1 MSCPTLP
8 TPAAILSPRR
18 SPVARQLAVLALLL
32 SGSAMA
38 QSYYKWE
45 AVEMPASSGA
55 SCGNGSPY
63 RIFVNR
69 TPKTT
74 KTVVMFEGGGACWAK
89 GPCQGE
95 GGLLGASN
103 PNGVPANY
111 MTSASMAAFGII
123 TPFTARVHP
132 FNSIQTQSWNII
144 YVPYCTGDV
153 HTGNKVS
160 VYPDKDPTKP
170 ALAYHHKGSLN
181 GEALAN
187 WMAANMPKPEHL
199 LVTGF
204 SAGGAGATGNY
215 STLRDIVKPQ
225 MQSML
230 ADSGPLMQ
238 AKRNGTV
245 PAASLPL
252 HNRIRE
258 AWGLDGPQGLVTKLI
273 TKYPTLGDVDNL
285 GSLTTALAQVY
296 TSDRMG
302 YAVFQADK
310 IYSAFS
316 YTDFYPEIA
325 AAATTAEKNKLLLA
339 KWQPEVKTW
348 TDAMKPYAN
357 IGFYIP
363 YERNLIGSHCL
374 TIVGFGGTAIKDANL
389 KSVET
394 FLDNILSR
402 SGTVIKAYEKAPVT
416 QTSGGGALWDS
427 IVKLFTGA

>member
-1 MSCPTLP
+1 MSIPSASAL
-8 TPAAILSPRR
+8 LVRR
-18 SPVARQLAVLALLL
+18 LVVAGLLL

-45 AVEMPASSGA
+45 AVELPASSGA

-89 GPCQGE
+89 GPCNGE

-111 MTSASMAAFGII
+111 MSSLTMAAYGIV
-123 TPFTARVHP
+123 TPFTARIHP
-132 FNSIQTQSWNII
+132 FTSIQTQSWNII

-153 HTGNKVS
+153 HSGNKIN
-160 VYPDKDPTKP
+160 VYPDADPTKP
-170 ALAYHHKGSLN
+170 SLTYHHKGAVN

-187 WMAANMPKPEHL
+187 WMAANMPRPEHL

-204 SAGGAGATGNY
+204 SAGGAGATTNY
-215 STLRDIVKPQ
+215 STLREIVKPR
-225 MQSML
+225 MQTML
-230 ADSGPLMQ
+230 ADSGPQMQ
-238 AKRNGTV
+238 ADRKAAV

-252 HNRIRE
+252 HNKIRE
-258 AWGLDGPQGLVTKLI
+258 AWGLDGPQGMVTKLMA
-273 TKYPTLGDVDNL
+273 KFPGYGDADNL

-296 TSDRMG
+296 PQDRLG
-302 YAVFQADK
+302 FAVFQADT

-316 YTDFYPEIA
+316 YTDFYPEVANA
-325 AAATTAEKNKLLLA
+325 ANTTEKNKRLLE
-339 KWQPEVKTW
+339 KWQPEVKAW
-348 TDAMKPYAN
+348 TDAMKPFPN
-357 IGFYIP
+357 MGFYIP

-374 TIVGFGGTAIKDANL
+374 TIVGFGGTAIKEANYR
-389 KSVET
+389 SVET
-394 FLDNILSR
+394 FLDNLISR
-402 SGTVIKAYEKAPVT
+402 TGTVIKVYEKAPIT
-416 QTSGGGALWDS
+416 QTSGSGSLWDS
-427 IVKLFTGA
+427 IVKMFTGA